1 MTYDDNLAYA
11 IVLTTKDE
19 TLADSYIA
27 RVEDDGKR
35 IYRTTRVDKELA
47 ALSPAWTEFRIS
59 SREAATYK
67 LLKSSLSGSSPIR
80 ILRSHDLECWMA
92 PRAGVRYD
100 GLYQIRGY
108 SVLNRKDDEGCV
120 YSFLV
125 QRMEQDQEPFAEAL
139 RRPLSDEMDD
149 WLEYQRLQA
158 KMQGRD
164 MMKVLISGLESGTAS
179 PELYSPRRTP
189 MPKISQGDY
198 FSTMVSTSQ
207 LSGVANGEEPRVGTP
222 KNNGFTLTL
231 DVKGKVA
238 FADRH

>member
-11 IVLTTKDE
+11 IVLTANDE

-27 RVEDDGKR
+27 KVEDDGKR
-35 IYRTTRVDKELA
+35 IYRTTRVEKELA
-47 ALSPAWTEFRIS
+47 ALPPAWTEFRIS

-67 LLKSSLSGSSPIR
+67 LLKSFLNESSSIR

-108 SVLNRKDDEGCV
+108 SILNRKEDEGCV
-120 YSFLV
+120 YFFLV

-139 RRPLSDEMDD
+139 RHPLSDEMDD
-149 WLEYQRLQA
+149 WLEYQRLYARMRGQ
-158 KMQGRD
+158 D
-164 MMKVLISGLESGTAS
+164 MMKVLNSGLESGTPS

-198 FSTMVSTSQ
+198 FSAMASTSQ
-207 LSGVANGEEPRVGTP
+207 LSGAARDEEYGTP
-222 KNNGFTLTL
+222 KATGFALTL
-231 DVKGKVA
+231 DVKRKVA
-238 FADRH
+238 FAERN